1 MEQHDDYQGLD
12 DYHRIEHA
20 IEFLAQN
27 FRNQPQLEAA
37 AASVHLSKYHFL
49 RLFKR
54 WAGVTP
60 TQFLHYLTVE
70 YAKER
75 LSRRPKYLRDDP

>member
-1 MEQHDDYQGLD
+1 MDQFTDYHGRDDYQ
-12 DYHRIEHA
+12 RIEHA
-20 IEFLAQN
+20 IEFLAQD
-27 FRNQPQLEAA
+27 FRSQPRLEDV

-60 TQFLHYLTVE
+60 PQILALPHRRIRQRAV
-70 YAKER
+70 
-75 LSRRPKYLRDDP
+75 SRKPKCL